1 MKIKKSELKRIIQ
14 EEIGS
19 LREEEDPFAA
29 RAGSFSQEAGSAA
42 LNNFAQASDAVVA
55 AINEFLAD
63 PVVRKWAQHGAAG
76 AAAFMDR
83 GEQLASLLTRNIDT
97 LKSTGKP
104 LGTSQAANE
113 QRLSLNATGDIIEE
127 TQAYD
132 AFRAKTIEL
141 FKALQSLMESSAV
154 PRVRG
159 IMGSGAGGWHNLAQ
173 RGASGQ
179 AFNRQR
185 SYSNQPAGDTEYMS
199 IKLAAVL
206 VEWAAQLDRFIGSN
220 TEGDLKSDY
229 GPGGLPRVV
238 PAHGASPKTAR
249 LPYEDPSVTRTSQ
262 RKTYSSGFPS
272 SRGMFGESTLQE
284 MIQEELE
291 AVLAERIK
299 Q

>member
-1 MKIKKSELKRIIQ
+1 MKIKRSELKQIIQ

-42 LNNFAQASDAVVA
+42 LDNFAQASATASA
-55 AINEFLAD
+55 AINKFLAD
-63 PVVRKWAQHGAAG
+63 PVVRKWAQHG

-83 GEQLASLLTRNIDT
+83 GEQLASLLTQNIDT

-127 TQAYD
+127 TQAHD

-159 IMGSGAGGWHNLAQ
+159 IMGSGPGGWHNLAQ
-173 RGASGQ
+173 RGASGK
-179 AFNRQR
+179 AFSRQR

-206 VEWAAQLDRFIGSN
+206 VQWAAQLDRFIGSN
-220 TEGDLKSDY
+220 TEGDLESDL
-229 GPGGLPRVV
+229 GPGKLPRVV

-262 RKTYSSGFPS
+262 RKTYSSGFPRS
-272 SRGMFGESTLQE
+272 GMFGESTLQE
-284 MIQEELE
+284 MIQEELQ
-291 AVLAERIK
+291 AVLAEMK
-299 Q
+299 D